1 MATIWVATTLCADAH
16 SRDDGAEWKVGLAT
30 TKITPEK
37 PLWMIGY
44 ASPARYRPSSGVLND
59 LYAKALAIESVRG
72 RKGVLITVDLC
83 VFRAPLAKAVVERI
97 REKTGLAAE
106 QILVCL
112 SHTHSG
118 PLLGY
123 NYVDERFPMSDKEK
137 HQTIAYTRELVDKLA
152 GVAEAA
158 FQDMRPAR
166 LSHAVGEVDF
176 VVNRRRLDSQ
186 GNYRGMGPYPA
197 GDVDRSVPILCV
209 DTPTGEPRAVIFGCA
224 CHNVT
229 LGAKNLKIS
238 GDFAGF
244 AAEDIE
250 QALPGVQAMFI
261 TGCAADANPNPRSTA
276 DQEQVVRHQG
286 EQLAAEVLRV
296 VNGPRE
302 EIHGPLSL
310 VRRDA
315 VLPLA
320 PVPPRD
326 RLEEMA
332 KGPVW
337 ESYNARRMLRALD
350 GGETLPTT
358 YSVPLGVWQFGD
370 DLTFVALSGEVVV
383 DYVKLIREQF
393 PGERLWI
400 AAYCNE
406 VFGYLPSR
414 RILKEGGYETRG
426 LAGDAIG
433 FFSPDVQEL
442 VVQQIKQLAESAH

>member
-1 MATIWVATTLCADAH
+1 
-16 SRDDGAEWKVGLAT
+16 
-30 TKITPEK
+30 
-37 PLWMIGY
+37 
-44 ASPARYRPSSGVLND
+44 
-59 LYAKALAIESVRG
+59 
-72 RKGVLITVDLC
+72 
-83 VFRAPLAKAVVERI
+83 VVERI
-97 REKTGLAAE
+97 RDKTELTAE

-123 NYVDERFPMSDKEK
+123 HYVDERFPMSEKEK
-137 HQTIAYTRELVDKLA
+137 RQTLAYTRDLVDQLA
-152 GVAEAA
+152 ELAAEALK
-158 FQDMRPAR
+158 DMRPAR
-166 LSHAVGEVDF
+166 LSYAVGEVDF

-186 GNYRGMGPYPA
+186 GRYRGMGPYPE
-197 GDVDRSVPILCV
+197 GDADRSVPLLRV
-209 DTPTGEPRAVIFGCA
+209 DTPRGEARAVLFGCA

-244 AAEDIE
+244 AAEGIE
-250 QALPGVQAMFI
+250 EALPGVQAMFI
-261 TGCAADANPNPRSTA
+261 TGCAADANPHPRSTA
-276 DQEQVVRHQG
+276 DQEQVVRRQG
-286 EQLAAEVLRV
+286 EQLAAEVLRL
-296 VNGPRE
+296 VNGPRQ
-302 EIHGPLSL
+302 EICGPLSL
-310 VRRDA
+310 ARRDV

-337 ESYNARRMLRALD
+337 ESYNARRMLQALD

-358 YSVPLGVWQFGD
+358 YSAPLAVWQFGD
-370 DLTFVALSGEVVV
+370 DLTLVALSGEVVV
-383 DYVKLIREQF
+383 DYVTLLREQF
-393 PGERLWI
+393 PAERLWI

-433 FFSPDVQEL
+433 FFSPDVQDL
-442 VVQQIKQLAESAH
+442 VVQQIKQLADSAR